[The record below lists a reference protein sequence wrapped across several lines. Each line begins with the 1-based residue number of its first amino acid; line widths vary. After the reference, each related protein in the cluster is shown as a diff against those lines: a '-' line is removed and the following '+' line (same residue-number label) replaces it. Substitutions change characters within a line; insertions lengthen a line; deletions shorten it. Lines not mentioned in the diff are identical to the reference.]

1 MKPKT
6 RQTLQ
11 AILTVCVIL
20 GIVINPDDS
29 ITLDKWI
36 PMMVLT
42 KSFAAGAA
50 ALLAM
55 ICRNTRL
62 EFSSWKWSSASL
74 RRFFR
79 L

>member
-1 MKPKT
+1 MKPQT

-29 ITLDKWI
+29 YTLDKWI

-42 KSFAAGAA
+42 KAFAAGAA

-62 EFSSWKWSSASL
+62 DLSSWKWSLAYL